1 MSIKLEKNGYIKT
14 IPTATVNAHT
24 RLSASCRRFKFEF
37 IKFIG
42 VLRFIDKINGLTIKE
57 PYNKLYK
64 RSLM

>member
-24 RLSASCRRFKFEF
+24 RLSASCR
-37 IKFIG
+37 
-42 VLRFIDKINGLTIKE
+42 LTIKE